1 MFWSKLQVH
10 EITNTSIAAKNLDTI
25 FQSKVER
32 VRESER
38 ERERNKELRLK
49 LSQNEI
55 RSFKIN
61 WHTYRLTSKSI

>member
-1 MFWSKLQVH
+1 MLWSKLQVH

-32 VRESER
+32 VRE
-38 ERERNKELRLK
+38 RERNKELRLK

-61 WHTYRLTSKSI
+61 WHTHQLTSKSI

>member
-1 MFWSKLQVH
+1 MSKLQVH

-32 VRESER
+32 VRE
-38 ERERNKELRLK
+38 RERNKELRLK

-55 RSFKIN
+55 RSFKRN